1 MCASPLRGVAQ
12 GAVSKTWGRYYVCPP
27 KKPNLYIKT
36 LFYKQEGP
44 AGGLVPREHP
54 TPPLTNLNLSGRPRP
69 RSKQTLAKG
78 ATRASRVAHGPAA
91 CAPRVPFE

>member
-36 LFYKQEGP
+36 PFTSKKDPPEGLF
-44 AGGLVPREHP
+44 H
-54 TPPLTNLNLSGRPRP
+54 
-69 RSKQTLAKG
+69 
-78 ATRASRVAHGPAA
+78 ASILPHR
-91 CAPRVPFE
+91 